1 MLASPFSLSIALV
14 VSLCVQTAPI
24 PGVESAPINRVCP
37 VSQEPIGEQ
46 AVTVVLWGH
55 SIAFGSEESS
65 KSFLATPSI
74 DQQEFVLSH
83 LEPIN
88 SGCPID
94 GTPTARCESGVLSGG
109 FAVACCDESCAEQ
122 FRAWDPG
129 KAGVFIR
136 RFEEPIND
144 AVCPQTGDDLV
155 ADDPYYVAHDGR
167 LLQLCCDYC
176 LMEWRYQPALRD
188 DALRRALG
196 IEIEQPKIA
205 LP

>member
-1 MLASPFSLSIALV
+1 MLASPLRFSIAFV
-14 VSLCVQTAPI
+14 VSVCAQAAPI

-37 VSQEPIGEQ
+37 VSQEPIGER

-55 SIAFGSEESS
+55 SVAFGSEESS
-65 KSFLATPSI
+65 KSFLTTPVVE
-74 DQQEFVLSH
+74 QQQFVLSH
-83 LEPIN
+83 LEAIN
-88 SGCPID
+88 PDCPID
-94 GTPTARCESGVLSGG
+94 GEPAARCESGVLHGG
-109 FAVACCDESCAEQ
+109 FAIACCDEACAKR

-129 KAGVFIR
+129 KAGAFIH

-155 ADDPYYVAHDGR
+155 ADDPHYVAHDGR
-167 LLQLCCDYC
+167 LMQLCCDYC

-196 IEIEQPKIA
+196 IEIEQPRIA